1 MGLSTSSYQQ
11 MEPSP
16 CNLLSVKVIRMK
28 NLRKA
33 DLLTQSDCY
42 VSLWLPTAS
51 VKKARTKTVKN
62 SKNPVWN
69 ETFHFRIQSQVK
81 NILEL
86 KVCDEDDHT
95 PDDHLLTIFFDVSKI
110 QLGETVR
117 LNFQVNPQGKEELEV
132 EFTMESSPDLPENI
146 ATNGVLVSREVSCL
160 EVQVD
165 EGRIKKESTERKF
178 ALTVE
183 GSYEGT
189 QNLSLSSWLCPASPA
204 RFHYIK
210 YNHSELGIALPK
222 MRQLS
227 VTSSSQDESESLTL
241 ALNSLPIQDKVTIG
255 ETRTFDLHVK
265 TKEWTQGLFNSSRKL
280 DVRLGFDLCTEEQNF
295 LKNRKKVVAAALKK
309 VLRLEEDLKDHEVPV
324 VAVTTTGGG
333 IRALTAMYGSIL
345 GLQKLNV
352 LDCVSYITGSSG
364 TTWTMT
370 NLYEDDD
377 WSHKDLGELIIEAR
391 KQASKSKMSAFSLES
406 LKNYHRELSQ
416 RTQAGYKTSFIDL
429 WGLMIESMLNDG
441 KDEHKL
447 SDQQKAVNW
456 GQNPLPIYL
465 ALNVKDNVTT
475 KDFRE
480 WVEFTPYEVGFLKYG
495 AFIRAEDFGSEF
507 FMGRLMKKLP
517 ESRICFMQGMWSS
530 VFSKNLLDAWH
541 AADNSEDFWHR
552 WTQDRVTEIEEEPDL
567 PERPHEMAT
576 CMYTPAGGISNA
588 LRDILTDRPAV
599 SKYHSFLRGFQMHNE
614 YTQHEQFSKWK
625 DTMLDSL
632 PNQLRHTAEHLE
644 LVDTAFFFDTSYPP
658 LMRPERKVDVI
669 LHLNYSG
676 GSQTMP
682 LDRASTYFSEQ
693 GIPFPKPVL
702 NEEERKNLK
711 ECYIFEDAENPGAPI
726 LLYFPLVND
735 SFQRYIAPGV
745 ERSASEI
752 ELGKVDVSS
761 FYSPYSTREVSLK
774 AQDFNKLLKLTNYNI
789 QNNENLILQALHA
802 AVRQRKQSQTQSSS
816 QEQSSS

>member
-1 MGLSTSSYQQ
+1 CVRLEPRINIHLPYQ
-11 MEPSP
+11 E
-16 CNLLSVKVIRMK
+16 K
-28 NLRKA
+28 NH
-33 DLLTQSDCY
+33 LTQSDCY

-117 LNFQVNPQGKEELEV
+117 LNFQVNPQVRIEIKVFLINVRNTELV
-132 EFTMESSPDLPENI
+132 FFFVVI
-146 ATNGVLVSREVSCL
+146 CGFCL
-160 EVQVD
+160 
-165 EGRIKKESTERKF
+165 GFR
-178 ALTVE
+178 
-183 GSYEGT
+183 
-189 QNLSLSSWLCPASPA
+189 
-204 RFHYIK
+204 
-210 YNHSELGIALPK
+210 
-222 MRQLS
+222 
-227 VTSSSQDESESLTL
+227 
-241 ALNSLPIQDKVTIG
+241 
-255 ETRTFDLHVK
+255 
-265 TKEWTQGLFNSSRKL
+265 TQGLFNSSRKL

-309 VLRLEEDLKDHEVPV
+309 VLQLEEDLKDHEVPV

-517 ESRICFMQGMWSS
+517 ESRICFMQGVLFTWES
-530 VFSKNLLDAWH
+530 VLPNKNT
-541 AADNSEDFWHR
+541 NSNGNQCLANHCC
-552 WTQDRVTEIEEEPDL
+552 VTGCSG
-567 PERPHEMAT
+567 RPHEMAT

-644 LVDTAFFFDTSYPP
+644 LVDTAFFFDTSCPP

-676 GSQTMP
+676 GSQTMV
-682 LDRASTYFSEQ
+682 RAQ

-711 ECYIFEDAENPGAPI
+711 ECYMFEDAENPGAPI

-802 AVRQRKQSQTQSSS
+802 AVRRRKQSQTQSLS
-816 QEQSSS
+816 QEQLSS

>member
-1 MGLSTSSYQQ
+1 MGSASSYQK
-11 MEPSP
+11 MESSP
-16 CNLLSVKVIRMK
+16 CNLLSVKIIRMK

-33 DLLTQSDCY
+33 DLVTQSDCY
-42 VSLWLPTAS
+42 VSLWLPTSS
-51 VKKARTKTVKN
+51 VTKVRTKTVNN

-86 KVCDEDDHT
+86 KVCDEDEHT
-95 PDDHLLTIFFDVSKI
+95 PDDHLLTVFFDVSKI

-117 LNFQVNPQGKEELEV
+117 LNFQVNPKGKEELEV

-146 ATNGVLVSREVSCL
+146 ATNGVLVSREVACL
-160 EVQVD
+160 EVQVN
-165 EGRIKKESTERKF
+165 EGRLKKESTERKF
-178 ALTVE
+178 AFTVE

-189 QNLSLSSWLCPASPA
+189 QHLSLSPCLCPASPVT
-204 RFHYIK
+204 FHYIK
-210 YNHSELGIALPK
+210 YSQSELGIALPNR
-222 MRQLS
+222 RQLS
-227 VTSSSQDESESLTL
+227 TSSSSQDEGESLTL

-255 ETRTFDLHVK
+255 ELRTFDLHVK
-265 TKEWTQGLFNSSRKL
+265 PKEWTQGLFNTSRKL

-295 LKNRKKVVAAALKK
+295 LKYRKKVVAAALKK
-309 VLRLEEDLKDHEVPV
+309 VLQLEEDLKDHEVPV
-324 VAVTTTGGG
+324 VAVTTTGTGT
-333 IRALTAMYGSIL
+333 RALTAMYGSIL

-352 LDCVSYITGSSG
+352 LDCVSYISGSSG

-377 WSHKDLGELIIEAR
+377 WSHKELGELIIEAR

-441 KDEHKL
+441 TNNHKL
-447 SDQQKAVNW
+447 SDQQQAVNW

-465 ALNVKDNVTT
+465 ALNVKDNITT

-552 WTQDRVTEIEEEPDL
+552 WTQDKVTEIEEVPDL
-567 PERPHEMAT
+567 PEKPHEMAT
-576 CMYTPAGGISNA
+576 CMYTPAGGVSNA
-588 LRDILTDRPAV
+588 LRDMLTDRPAV

-614 YTQHEQFSKWK
+614 YTQHGQFSKWK
-625 DTMLDSL
+625 DTMLDTL

-644 LVDTAFFFDTSYPP
+644 LVDTAFFFDTSCPP
-658 LMRPERKVDVI
+658 IMRPERKVDVI

-702 NEEERKNLK
+702 SEEERKNLK
-711 ECYIFEDAENPGAPI
+711 ECYMFEDAENPCAPI

-745 ERSASEI
+745 ERSAAEM

-774 AQDFNKLLKLTNYNI
+774 AEDFNKLLKLTNYNI
-789 QNNENLILQALHA
+789 QNNENMILQALHA
-802 AVRQRKQSQTQSSS
+802 AVRRRKQSQTQSPS
-816 QEQSSS
+816 QAQSSS